1 MLNFRKV
8 SADSDGSEIR
18 RYLTQDEPEPDP
30 IKAIDAG
37 GKLLESGEKLTQYYT
52 GRGARASWR
61 PDMPAAVAAAIG
73 LPDARQQPRD
83 VELDRLFEARRADN
97 SAMVTTCTRGVSAL
111 LGIAASASEAR
122 STRRMRAC
130 IKDSSTSAVRP

>member
-18 RYLTQDEPEPDP
+18 RYMTQDKPEPDP
-30 IKAIDAG
+30 VRAIDAG
-37 GKLLESGEKLTQYYT
+37 GKLLESGEKLTQYHT

-73 LPDARQQPRD
+73 LANMRQPPR
-83 VELDRLFEARRADN
+83 A
-97 SAMVTTCTRGVSAL
+97 
-111 LGIAASASEAR
+111 
-122 STRRMRAC
+122 
-130 IKDSSTSAVRP
+130 K